1 MPPCPLR
8 TLTGVPCPFCGMTRG
23 ALALVHGNVFG
34 SLALN
39 PGIVVLALVAIAAL
53 VMVVVRG
60 SPRIALPTW
69 LPFAVVIA
77 LWSFQLFKYA
87 TNRPL

>member
-23 ALALVHGNVFG
+23 AVALVHGDVVA

-39 PGIVVLALVAIAAL
+39 PGVVLVALVVIAAL
-53 VMVVVRG
+53 GAVVVVG
-60 SPRIALPTW
+60 GPRVAVPTW
-69 LPFAVVIA
+69 LPFAVVMA